1 MVIISVTP
9 LSIFILITHGWYHP
23 LSLQILFMDLTLPAS
38 MLRPFHTSWVI
49 WCQSNGI
56 SCHWHYLKLRMRF
69 PITSQCC
76 LLDEFH
82 LTNSAQILSH
92 FNFFLL
98 LTSLLMLPHCWR
110 IRTHFKEWHVTSFMY
125 PKVQPKSFLL
135 NIVHRNDYNSEIS
148 YRKAVIT
155 FWYIVLIPASS
166 TVEVF
171 LLA

>member
-1 MVIISVTP
+1 MVIISVTQ
-9 LSIFILITHGWYHP
+9 LSIFISIKQDDITS
-23 LSLQILFMDLTLPAS
+23 LSFRSGSRILTLPAS
-38 MLRPFHTSWVI
+38 MLRPFQTSEVI

-76 LLDEFH
+76 FLDEFH

-110 IRTHFKEWHVTSFMY
+110 IRTHFMEWHE
-125 PKVQPKSFLL
+125 KSLILSKFNQKFVFSTLILL
-135 NIVHRNDYNSEIS
+135 IQKIVIKKCPSLSDI
-148 YRKAVIT
+148 
-155 FWYIVLIPASS
+155 
-166 TVEVF
+166 
-171 LLA
+171 